1 MKTHTTKQGARAAI
15 PFSLMLA
22 AAAATALGLS
32 GCGKQAGPQGPGAG
46 GGMPGIEVGV
56 VTLKAR
62 PVTLRKTLPGRTS
75 ARRVAEVR
83 ARVNGIVQ
91 KRLFT
96 EGAEVREGQQLYQI
110 DPAPY
115 EVALTSA
122 RATLAR
128 SEANLV
134 SAKAQAARYAGLIRD
149 KAISQQDYD
158 NAVAQQKAFE
168 ADVAAGKASVENAEI
183 NLAYTKVYAPISG
196 RIGKSEVTEGAY
208 VQAGAATLM
217 AIVQQLDPIHVD
229 IVQPAGQVLKLEE
242 ARKSGALQST
252 PEGAA
257 QVKLFFH
264 DGREY
269 RLPGRLRFTDITVDP
284 STSSILLRA
293 EFPNPAKDGAGALPE
308 LLPGLFVRAEIIEG
322 VSPNAVL
329 VPQQGVS
336 RNMKGQP
343 TALVV
348 VERDG
353 LTFAE
358 QRIITTERVIGGDH
372 WLVTAGLKAG
382 EQVIVE
388 NLQILQR
395 VGLSV
400 PVKPVPAGQSIGS
413 MPIVE
418 PADGAE

>member
-1 MKTHTTKQGARAAI
+1 MKKHITQSGARAAT
-15 PFSLMLA
+15 PFVTMLA
-22 AAAATALGLS
+22 AGALMLGLA
-32 GCGKQAGPQGPGAG
+32 GCEKKAAPQNAAGQF
-46 GGMPGIEVGV
+46 PGIEVGV

-62 PVTLRKTLPGRTS
+62 PVTLRKKLPGRTS
-75 ARRVAEVR
+75 AYRVAEVR

-96 EGAEVREGQQLYQI
+96 EGAEVREGAQLYQI

-115 EVALTSA
+115 EVALASA

-134 SAKAQAARYAGLIRD
+134 SAKAQAGRYAGLIRD
-149 KAISQQDYD
+149 KAVSQQDYD
-158 NAVAQQKAFE
+158 NAVAQAKALE
-168 ADVAAGKASVENAEI
+168 ADVAAGKAAVVNAEI

-217 AIVQQLDPIHVD
+217 AVVQQLDPIYVD
-229 IVQPAGQVLKLEE
+229 IVQPAGQVLKLAED
-242 ARKSGALQST
+242 RKNGALQIT
-252 PEGAA
+252 PEDAA
-257 QVKLFFH
+257 RVKLFFH

-269 RLPGRLRFTDITVDP
+269 KSEGKLRFTDITVEP
-284 STSSILLRA
+284 ATSSVLLRA
-293 EFPNPAKDGAGALPE
+293 EFPNPGKTGAAGIPE
-308 LLPGLFVRAEIIEG
+308 LLPGLFVRAEIVEG
-322 VSPNAVL
+322 VSPDAVL

-343 TALVV
+343 TALVITQ
-348 VERDG
+348 RDG
-353 LTFAE
+353 MTFAE
-358 QRIITTERVIGGDH
+358 QRIIQTERTIGGDH

-382 EQVIVE
+382 DQVIVE

-395 VGLSV
+395 AGLSV
-400 PVKPVPAGQSIGS
+400 PVRPVPAGKSIGAV
-413 MPIVE
+413 PITE
-418 PADGAE
+418 PETGAK

>member
-1 MKTHTTKQGARAAI
+1 MKKTTTQRGIRAAI
-15 PFSLMLA
+15 SVVSILA
-22 AAAATALGLS
+22 AGAAMLGFS
-32 GCGKQAGPQGPGAG
+32 GCGKKGAPQGG
-46 GGMPGIEVGV
+46 GSAPVTAVGV
-56 VTLKAR
+56 VTLKAQ
-62 PVTLRKTLPGRTS
+62 PVTLRKKLPGRTS
-75 ARRVAEVR
+75 AFRVAEVR
-83 ARVNGIVQ
+83 ARVNGIVL

-96 EGAEVREGQQLYQI
+96 EGEVVQEGRQLYQI

-115 EVALTSA
+115 EAALASA

-134 SAKAQAARYAGLIRD
+134 SAKAQAGRYAELARD

-158 NAVAQQKAFE
+158 NAVAQAKAFE
-168 ADVAAGKASVENAEI
+168 ADVAAGKAAVVNAEI

-217 AIVQQLDPIHVD
+217 AVVQQIDPIYVD

-242 ARKSGALQST
+242 DRKKGTLQISPEDAAR
-252 PEGAA
+252 
-257 QVKLFFH
+257 VKLFFH

-269 RLPGRLRFTDITVDP
+269 KLEGKLQFTDITVEQ

-293 EFPNPAKDGAGALPE
+293 EFPNPNKDGGGVPD
-308 LLPGLFVRAEIIEG
+308 LLPGLFVRAEIVEG

-336 RNMKGQP
+336 RSMKGDP

-348 VERDG
+348 VKNDQGQDITE
-353 LTFAE
+353 L
-358 QRIITTERVIGGDH
+358 RILKTERTIADH
-372 WLVTAGLKAG
+372 WLVTDGLKAG
-382 EQVIVE
+382 EQVVVE
-388 NLQILQR
+388 NLQR
-395 VGLSV
+395 VRQGM

-413 MPIVE
+413 LPITE
-418 PADGAE
+418 PKTAAE